1 MEAVHD
7 MVWIFPGTAH
17 YNIHVHILL
26 KCTKALHLILAA
38 QRQV

>member
-26 KCTKALHLILAA
+26 KCTKALRLILAA
-38 QRQV
+38 QR

>member
-1 MEAVHD
+1 MEAVHG
-7 MVWIFPGTAH
+7 MVWIFPGIAH

-26 KCTKALHLILAA
+26 KCTKAVHLILAA

>member
-1 MEAVHD
+1 MEAVHS
-7 MVWIFPGTAH
+7 MVWIFPGIAH

-26 KCTKALHLILAA
+26 KCTKAVHLILAA